1 MRQTLNEN
9 GATTIIYGATQSIEI
24 RFVRQL
30 QGAANM

>member
-1 MRQTLNEN
+1 MRKNFNEN
-9 GATTIIYGATQSIEI
+9 GATTRSIEI